1 MKKIILLSLLITT
14 IGSCQEKKKN
24 GNVTDSFEKSYKEQ
38 KDDGILPENTEY
50 FDSLRNI
57 YSNYKYKV
65 AFDAPDHWAS
75 DAGVSEH
82 TIFRTFQPDSA
93 ITFAVNLI
101 ELKDLKHSE
110 NVPDIWD
117 FYQKNTE
124 KMDYPYKV
132 LIPKQFNSHV
142 EDFKAKK
149 SYIKNRLS
157 LKRSFNY
164 MVRELD
170 IEYSN
175 TSIVYQTFL
184 DKYTYTF
191 SLDVPTM
198 FYDENPEFYE
208 SMFLNIY
215 FLLNK
220 EDINQ
225 FLNKKGN

>member
-1 MKKIILLSLLITT
+1 MKKYILLSLLITT
-14 IGSCQEKKKN
+14 LASCQEKKKN
-24 GNVTDSFEKSYKEQ
+24 GNATDRFEKSYKEQ
-38 KDDGILPENTEY
+38 KDDGIIPENTEH

-75 DAGVSEH
+75 DDGVSKH
-82 TIFRTFQPDSA
+82 TIFRTYQPDSA
-93 ITFAVNLI
+93 ITFAINVI
-101 ELKDLKHSE
+101 ELKDFENSE
-110 NVPDIWD
+110 EVPDIWE
-117 FYQKNTE
+117 FYKKNTE
-124 KMDYPYKV
+124 KMDYPYTV
-132 LIPKQFNSHV
+132 LIPKQFNSQV
-142 EDFKAKK
+142 KDFKAKK
-149 SYIKNRLS
+149 SYIKNQLS

-164 MVRELD
+164 LVRELD
-170 IEYSN
+170 FEYSN

-198 FYDENPEFYE
+198 YYDDNPEFYE

-220 EDINQ
+220 NKVNQ
-225 FLNKKGN
+225 FLNNKGN